1 MALMVDYQRWV
12 GGLPWFGG
20 RDQTLWWM
28 MQEGE
33 KGFNPGLGLTGVYRV
48 LGTDTD
54 TDTDNHWLAG

>member
-1 MALMVDYQRWV
+1 MVDYQRWV

-20 RDQTLWWM
+20 RDQNLWWM

-54 TDTDNHWLAG
+54 TDTDNH